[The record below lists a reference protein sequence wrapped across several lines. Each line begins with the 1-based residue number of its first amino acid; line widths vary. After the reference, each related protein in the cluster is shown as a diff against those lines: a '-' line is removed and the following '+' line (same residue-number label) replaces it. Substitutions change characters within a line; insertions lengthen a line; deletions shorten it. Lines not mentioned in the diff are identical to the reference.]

1 MVTLLVPQPVN
12 IPLISVTF
20 EVLKLLTFRLVKLLF
35 YCICG
40 FFIHKKAVHIHISY
54 DNDVGGKQ
62 CIHNITTDKLHKA
75 ETAFVTLGEN

>member
-40 FFIHKKAVHIHISY
+40 FFIHKKSGTYTH
-54 DNDVGGKQ
+54 
-62 CIHNITTDKLHKA
+62 
-75 ETAFVTLGEN
+75 FVW